1 MLLLFDLRNFDS
13 FRERRAR
20 FTPRPKPN
28 ILKQTYKE
36 LIKNTDYALHFPE
49 QASRSHKNTSISFV
63 ESSHRLPNLDL
74 QHNGLELT
82 CGARFTAPLCRPPRS
97 AGDVRLNDVL
107 GVL

>member
-36 LIKNTDYALHFPE
+36 MIKNTDYALHFPSKHRE
-49 QASRSHKNTSISFV
+49 AINTFLFSYRRFAPPAKL
-63 ESSHRLPNLDL
+63 RLA
-74 QHNGLELT
+74 T
-82 CGARFTAPLCRPPRS
+82 
-97 AGDVRLNDVL
+97 
-107 GVL
+107 

>member
-36 LIKNTDYALHFPE
+36 MIKNTDYALHFPE
-49 QASRSHKNTSISFV
+49 QASRSHKHISIFFI
-63 ESSHRLPNLDL
+63 EGSHRLPNLDL

-82 CGARFTAPLCRPPRS
+82 CGARFTAPHVTRHE
-97 AGDVRLNDVL
+97 VRATS
-107 GVL
+107 G